1 MSTVNILIADDH
13 PIFLKGLK
21 EVVEAGHHLQ
31 VIYQAANGQDAIQG
45 VATKLV
51 DVVILDIDMPV
62 KNGLQAAVEILQLKP
77 EMPVILLTMHKAKD
91 AFLKALDIGVM
102 GYVLKEN
109 AVVDVMYAIEAVL
122 RGHSY
127 ISPEMTS
134 FLLAQKRSRQPVM
147 DNVTTLLTSSE
158 IKILKMVG
166 EYKSTKEIADELYIS
181 EKTVSNHRM
190 NITKK
195 LQLTGKNSLLRFAI
209 EWKQ

>member
-21 EVVEAGHHLQ
+21 EVVEAGNHLQ
-31 VIYQAANGQDAIQG
+31 VIYQATNGQDAIAG
-45 VATKLV
+45 VTTKSV

-109 AVVDVMYAIEAVL
+109 AVVDIMYAIEAVL

-134 FLLAQKRSRQPVM
+134 FLLAQKRSRQPAM
-147 DNVTTLLTSSE
+147 DNIATLLTSSE